1 MYSTPEQLSE
11 INKQAIESS
20 LRMVRASLEA
30 LGNFAALQ
38 AETAGEAASDWAGV
52 ALETSCGIRDLKGLH
67 EARDKWL
74 QKGMGRSVAYAQNLY
89 GWLGQSREQVGVLV
103 ETEWRRWNQTVMQ
116 QIDVA
121 AQDAP
126 AGAHVV
132 IAAVKS
138 AVAATSNAM
147 DEMTQAAEKVA
158 RVADAGFKASVEAMM
173 GATGEQT
180 AKVKTRNPA
189 KQSAATA

>member
-1 MYSTPEQLSE
+1 MYSTPEQLAE

-20 LRMVRASLEA
+20 LRVAKASLEA
-30 LGNFAALQ
+30 LGRLASLQ
-38 AETAGEAASDWAGV
+38 TETARNVVGEWAGM
-52 ALETSCGIRDLKGLH
+52 ALDTSCGMRDSRSLH
-67 EARDKWL
+67 ETRDKML
-74 QKGMGRSVAYAQNLY
+74 QKGMSRSVEYAQHLHD
-89 GWLGQSREQVGVLV
+89 WLGQTREQVGTLM
-103 ETEWRRWNQTVMQ
+103 ENEWRHWNQTVMQ

-147 DEMTQAAEKVA
+147 DEMAQAAQKVA
-158 RVADAGFKASVEAMM
+158 RVTDAGFKASMEAMM
-173 GATGEQT
+173 GVTGEQ
-180 AKVKTRNPA
+180 ASKGKTRNPVR
-189 KQSAATA
+189 QATTA